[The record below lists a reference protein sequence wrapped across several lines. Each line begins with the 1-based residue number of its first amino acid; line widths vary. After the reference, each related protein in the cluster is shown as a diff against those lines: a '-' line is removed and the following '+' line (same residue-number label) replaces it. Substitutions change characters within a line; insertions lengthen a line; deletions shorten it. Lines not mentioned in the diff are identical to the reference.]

1 MVIFNLII
9 DFKIGNREYY
19 KEYFKII
26 DLNIIMRIIEIRN
39 KYWGLGLRVRVKD
52 ER

>member
-1 MVIFNLII
+1 MIIFNLIF

-26 DLNIIMRIIEIRN
+26 DLNIKMRIIEIRN
-39 KYWGLGLRVRVKD
+39 KY
-52 ER
+52 